1 MEICIDEGRL
11 KELVKEAVFE
21 ALKDQRQFIYERDLK
36 GVKDKSLL
44 KEMRQVIE
52 EVEAAGTLNSISH
65 LRKLPADGSCFR
77 IRLGEYRMGLIVE
90 GDLVTFVRFL
100 HGF

>member
-1 MEICIDEGRL
+1 MRL
-11 KELVKEAVFE
+11 
-21 ALKDQRQFIYERDLK
+21 QFKASFERDLK

-44 KEMRQVIE
+44 KEVRQVIE

-65 LRKLPADGSCFR
+65 LRKLQAEGPCFR
-77 IRLGEYRMGLIVE
+77 IRLGDYRMGLIVE

-100 HGF
+100 HRKEIYRYFP